1 MRWINKSNPPN
12 SLQLYKKQVG
22 AIYKDI
28 DSNVKDDLE
37 KTLLEEQDN
46 LCAYYQQK
54 INQNNMQVE
63 HHCEQSICNGTNGQP
78 DRRLDY
84 TNLLAVCQGKSGTDL
99 HCDSK
104 KATDEVRKYL
114 PMEILPTIKE
124 HIATIIYSGS
134 GKLSS
139 SNSEFQEE
147 IENVLNLNLDYL
159 KSLRK
164 ERWNGIFKFSMN
176 AKKKINTK
184 KMQRLL
190 EKEID
195 KKSAFT
201 GMFEYM
207 LDRYSK

>member
-46 LCAYYQQK
+46 LCACCQQK